1 MEVCTCGSESYA
13 NYYNLAFE
21 MLDLVT
27 QLCLFGEFVCLQNGS
42 KKKKQSPQIIDF
54 VGFVIRWLSDVSEAL
69 RCVRD
74 SNP

>member
-1 MEVCTCGSESYA
+1 MRNIFFPHYLSGEP
-13 NYYNLAFE
+13 
-21 MLDLVT
+21 
-27 QLCLFGEFVCLQNGS
+27 EFVCLQNGS

>member
-1 MEVCTCGSESYA
+1 MTNQRLTKKIVTIPKARFFC
-13 NYYNLAFE
+13 N
-21 MLDLVT
+21 DLVT

>member
-1 MEVCTCGSESYA
+1 MKPSGFYVA
-13 NYYNLAFE
+13 P
-21 MLDLVT
+21 
-27 QLCLFGEFVCLQNGS
+27 EFVCLQSGS